1 MASPGL
7 LTHAIRSVAINCG
20 WGIALGSIFFFTAD
34 GQGAA
39 WWLKSVAVSTTY
51 SNFIGLP
58 RRVGVRFECRDLL
71 RGQGH
76 PTAPN
81 ALTVYLW
88 PFAEVHRAPGLGHV
102 YADRWLEGLAF
113 AGGTV
118 AIGMLGTVGVV
129 ASPFLARAAL
139 VGATAAWI
147 ALWCVAFVSAAR
159 GARSA
164 DPEAGVAAVAP
175 IRRAYFKGLLV
186 VLTLASLATWA
197 IAVRERV
204 MEVFRVPSPSMEPAI
219 VPGTRVLVDKL
230 AYRSGPVRRGDVVVF
245 VNPNERWQSY
255 SVAGTRGGAHTQR
268 FVLSTRRQS
277 SSVEGQP
284 RSKSA
289 VTNVSADLATN
300 LGNKSARATEDRAR

>member
-1 MASPGL
+1 
-7 LTHAIRSVAINCG
+7 
-20 WGIALGSIFFFTAD
+20 
-34 GQGAA
+34 
-39 WWLKSVAVSTTY
+39 
-51 SNFIGLP
+51 
-58 RRVGVRFECRDLL
+58 
-71 RGQGH
+71 
-76 PTAPN
+76 
-81 ALTVYLW
+81 
-88 PFAEVHRAPGLGHV
+88 
-102 YADRWLEGLAF
+102 
-113 AGGTV
+113 
-118 AIGMLGTVGVV
+118 MLGTVGVV

-284 RSKSA
+284 RSRARSLGGHRRQGCVDVVTCRLQSMIRSRAHDLVEPHSKFSCTRCGRRTRAPRRRTRPSPGGSGSA
-289 VTNVSADLATN
+289 SRGPDWWVPGPRPGCVARWSKRPMECYRGVRSIISA
-300 LGNKSARATEDRAR
+300 ARAFSGLTKSHVATP